1 MKPRKTGRF
10 TEYYAECHDCD
21 FLQEGKNA
29 LGISAQHHD
38 RTGHRISIEIRTT
51 VMYGDFSA
59 VQGR

>member
-10 TEYYAECHDCD
+10 TEYYAECHDCK
-21 FLQEGKNA
+21 FIQEGKNA

-51 VMYGDFSA
+51 VMYGEF
-59 VQGR
+59 